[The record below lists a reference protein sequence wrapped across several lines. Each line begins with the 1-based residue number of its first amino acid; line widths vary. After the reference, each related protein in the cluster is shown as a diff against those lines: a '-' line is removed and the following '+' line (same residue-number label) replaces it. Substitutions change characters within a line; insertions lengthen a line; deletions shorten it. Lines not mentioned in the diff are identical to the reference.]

1 MRLVSFG
8 NLYLDY
14 YIKNGNVEG
23 ISGGKTN
30 ANILANLSD
39 RFSCFFIGSCGND
52 SLGDIA
58 IKSLNDFGIDSKIKR
73 IDKQT
78 KAFFI
83 ENGTYSTDCPFCNRK
98 VGYREEV
105 LTLDEVLPNICDD
118 DYLVIDNLRVLTIEV
133 LKNTN
138 NKAFL
143 DIGYD
148 YDIRYKSL
156 DELMDLI
163 ANRFE
168 IINMNEK
175 VYKAFKNKFILDS
188 VDLFELFKPKILI
201 ITKGKRGC
209 TIVFNGG
216 VIEKEIEDPEKEV
229 DASGAGDAFFSEF
242 IAFYLSNQEIDEKS
256 ISKAYIKA
264 NLRSRSVVRV
274 LGARGHIRP
283 LYKIKDYKNCVC
295 GIVSVD

>member
-1 MRLVSFG
+1 MRIVSFG

-39 RFSCFFIGSCGND
+39 RFDCFFIGSCGED
-52 SLGDIA
+52 SLGDIL
-58 IKSLNDFGIDSKIKR
+58 IKSLNDLGIKNTVKR
-73 IDKQT
+73 IDKQS

-83 ENGTYSTDCPFCNRK
+83 DNNEYSTECPFCNRK
-98 VGYREEV
+98 VGYSGEILTTEEILTNLRE
-105 LTLDEVLPNICDD
+105 D
-118 DYLVIDNLRVLTIEV
+118 DYLVIDNFRVLTTEV
-133 LKNTN
+133 LKLTN

-156 DELMDLI
+156 DELKEIM

-175 VYKAFKNKFILDS
+175 VYRTFKNKFMLDAI
-188 VDLFELFKPKILI
+188 DLYELFNPKLLL

-209 TIVFNGG
+209 TIVFNNEL
-216 VIEKEIEDPEKEV
+216 IEKEIDNPEKEV
-229 DASGAGDAFFSEF
+229 DVSGAGDAFFSEF
-242 IAFYLSNQEIDEKS
+242 IALYLSGEECNEKT
-256 ISKAYIKA
+256 ISRTYMKA
-264 NLRSRSVVRV
+264 NLKSRMVVRN
-274 LGARGHIRP
+274 LGARSHIIP
-283 LYKIKDYKNCVC
+283 LYKITNYTNCVC
-295 GIVSVD
+295 ETVSID